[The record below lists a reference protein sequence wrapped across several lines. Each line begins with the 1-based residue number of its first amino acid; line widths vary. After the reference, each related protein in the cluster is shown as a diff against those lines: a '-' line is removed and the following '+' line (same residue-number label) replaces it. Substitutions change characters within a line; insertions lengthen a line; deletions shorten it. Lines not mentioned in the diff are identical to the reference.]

1 MTSGFKAA
9 TAAASVGLA
18 APPSLPV
25 PAARLPN
32 IACRGIEV
40 DGLSIVPA
48 RQPLQGRSRRIS
60 R

>member
-25 PAARLPN
+25 PAARL
-32 IACRGIEV
+32 
-40 DGLSIVPA
+40 
-48 RQPLQGRSRRIS
+48 RILRAAAS
-60 R
+60 KSTGYR